1 MRGTRAEIIGYI
13 SRRIATL
20 YSPEECRRIARM
32 AAAAWS
38 GEQEVK
44 FLTEPNEII
53 EIAELEQLSDELAE
67 GRPIQYVIGRADF
80 YGEEFIVREGVLIPR
95 PETEELVGWALE
107 RAEAFTNPQIVDICT
122 GSGCIAIA
130 LKKNLRTSSV
140 AAIDISD
147 DALAIA
153 HENASA
159 LQADVEFIK
168 DDVLL
173 GLETLAGRRF
183 DIIVSNPPYI
193 PSSEQSAMHINV
205 TGFEPHLALFVAD
218 DDPLIFYRLIAQR
231 AREILTERGVLLFEI
246 HETLATATASMLE
259 NEGYT
264 DIEIRNDFRQK
275 PRMICCRPNRG

>member
-1 MRGTRAEIIGYI
+1 MRATRAEIIGYI
-13 SRRIATL
+13 SRRIAAL
-20 YSPEECRRIARM
+20 YSTEECRRIARM
-32 AAAAWS
+32 AAAKWS
-38 GEQEVK
+38 GEPEVK

-53 EIAELEQLSDELAE
+53 DIAELEQLSNELAQ

-80 YGEEFIVREGVLIPR
+80 YGEEYIVREGVLIPR

-107 RAEAFTNPQIVDICT
+107 RATTMTNPQVVDICT

-130 LKKNLRTSSV
+130 LKKNLKQASV
-140 AAIDISD
+140 MAIDISD
-147 DALAIA
+147 EALAIA
-153 HENASA
+153 RENAAA

-168 DDVLL
+168 DDVLS
-173 GLETLAGRRF
+173 GLPTIDNRHF

-231 AREILTERGVLLFEI
+231 AREILTDNGVLLFEI
-246 HETLATATASMLE
+246 HETLAAATAHMLE
-259 NEGYT
+259 DEGYA

>member
-13 SRRIATL
+13 SRRIAAL

-32 AAAAWS
+32 AAATWS
-38 GEQEVK
+38 GEREVK

-53 EIAELEQLSDELAE
+53 EIIALEQLSDELAE
-67 GRPIQYVIGRADF
+67 GRPIQYVVGRADF
-80 YGEEFIVREGVLIPR
+80 YGEEFAVREGVLIPR
-95 PETEELVGWALE
+95 PETEELVGWTLE
-107 RAEAFTNPQIVDICT
+107 QAEAFTNPQIVDICT
-122 GSGCIAIA
+122 GSGCIAIS
-130 LKKNLRTSSV
+130 LKKNLKSATV

-147 DALAIA
+147 EALAIA
-153 HENASA
+153 RENATA

-168 DDVLL
+168 DDVLS
-173 GLETLAGRRF
+173 GLPMLNDRLF

-193 PSSEQSAMHINV
+193 PSSEQNAMHINV

-231 AREILTERGVLLFEI
+231 AREILTDDGVLLFEI
-246 HETLATATASMLE
+246 HETLAEATASMLE
-259 NEGYT
+259 GEGYT
-264 DIEIRNDFRQK
+264 NIEIRNDFRQK

>member
-13 SRRIATL
+13 SRRIAAL
-20 YSPEECRRIARM
+20 YSQEECRRIARM

-38 GEQEVK
+38 GEREVK

-53 EIAELEQLSDELAE
+53 EIIALEQLSDELAE
-67 GRPIQYVIGRADF
+67 GRPIQYVVGRADF
-80 YGEEFIVREGVLIPR
+80 YGEEFAVREGVLIPR

-122 GSGCIAIA
+122 GSGCIAIS
-130 LKKNLRTSSV
+130 LKKNLKSATV

-147 DALAIA
+147 EALAIA
-153 HENASA
+153 RENATA

-168 DDVLL
+168 DDVLS
-173 GLETLAGRRF
+173 GLPMLNDRLF

-231 AREILTERGVLLFEI
+231 ASEILTDDGVLLFEI
-246 HETLATATASMLE
+246 HETLAEATASMLE
-259 NEGYT
+259 GEGYT
-264 DIEIRNDFRQK
+264 NIEIRNDFRQK

>member
-1 MRGTRAEIIGYI
+1 MKGTRAEIIGYI
-13 SRRIATL
+13 SRRIAAL

-32 AAAAWS
+32 AAAEWS
-38 GEQEVK
+38 GEREIK

-53 EIAELEQLSDELAE
+53 EIADLEQLSNGLAE

-80 YGEEFIVREGVLIPR
+80 YGEEYIVREGVLIPR

-107 RAEAFTNPQIVDICT
+107 RAASMTNPQVVDICT

-130 LKKNLRTSSV
+130 LKKNLKQASV
-140 AAIDISD
+140 TAIDISNE
-147 DALAIA
+147 ALAIA
-153 HENASA
+153 RENAEA
-159 LQADVEFIK
+159 LQAEVEFIK
-168 DDVLL
+168 DDVLS
-173 GLETLAGRRF
+173 GLPTLANRHF

-205 TGFEPHLALFVAD
+205 TGYEPHLALFVAD
-218 DDPLIFYRLIAQR
+218 NDPLVFYRLIAQR
-231 AREILTERGVLLFEI
+231 AREILTENGFLLFEI
-246 HETLATATASMLE
+246 HETLAAATASMLE
-259 NEGYT
+259 SEGYT

>member
-13 SRRIATL
+13 GRRIAAL
-20 YSPEECRRIARM
+20 YSQEECRRIARM

-38 GEQEVK
+38 GEREVK

-53 EIAELEQLSDELAE
+53 EIIALEQLSDELAE
-67 GRPIQYVIGRADF
+67 GRPIQYVVGRADF
-80 YGEEFIVREGVLIPR
+80 YGEEFAVREGVLIPR

-122 GSGCIAIA
+122 GSGCIAIS
-130 LKKNLRTSSV
+130 LKKNLKSATV

-147 DALAIA
+147 EALAIA
-153 HENASA
+153 RENATA

-168 DDVLL
+168 DDVLS
-173 GLETLAGRRF
+173 GLPMLNDRLF

-231 AREILTERGVLLFEI
+231 AREILTNDGVLLFEI
-246 HETLATATASMLE
+246 HETLAEATASMLKG
-259 NEGYT
+259 EGYT

-275 PRMICCRPNRG
+275 PRMICCRPKRE

>member
-13 SRRIATL
+13 SRRIAAL
-20 YSPEECRRIARM
+20 YSQEECRRIARM

-38 GEQEVK
+38 GDKEVK
-44 FLTEPNEII
+44 FLTEPGKII
-53 EIAELEQLSDELAE
+53 EIIDLEQLSDELAE
-67 GRPIQYVIGRADF
+67 GRPIQYVVGRADF
-80 YGEEFIVREGVLIPR
+80 YGEEFAVREGVLIPR

-231 AREILTERGVLLFEI
+231 AREILTENGVLLFEI
-246 HETLATATASMLE
+246 HETLAEATASMLE
-259 NEGYT
+259 GEGYT

>member
-13 SRRIATL
+13 SRRIAAL
-20 YSPEECRRIARM
+20 YSQEECRRIARM

-38 GEQEVK
+38 GEREVK

-53 EIAELEQLSDELAE
+53 EIIVLEQLSDELAE
-67 GRPIQYVIGRADF
+67 GRPIQYVVGRADF
-80 YGEEFIVREGVLIPR
+80 YGEEFAVREGVLIPR

-122 GSGCIAIA
+122 GSGCIAIS
-130 LKKNLRTSSV
+130 LKKNLKSATV

-147 DALAIA
+147 EALAIA
-153 HENASA
+153 RENATA

-168 DDVLL
+168 DDVLS
-173 GLETLAGRRF
+173 GLPMLNDRLF

-193 PSSEQSAMHINV
+193 PSSEQNAMHINV

-231 AREILTERGVLLFEI
+231 ASEILTDDGVLLFEI
-246 HETLATATASMLE
+246 HETLAEATASMLE
-259 NEGYT
+259 GEGYT
-264 DIEIRNDFRQK
+264 NIEIRNDFRQK

>member
-13 SRRIATL
+13 SRRIAAL
-20 YSPEECRRIARM
+20 YSQEECRRIARM

-38 GEQEVK
+38 GDKEVK
-44 FLTEPNEII
+44 FLTEPGKII
-53 EIAELEQLSDELAE
+53 EIIDLEQLSDELAE
-67 GRPIQYVIGRADF
+67 GRPIQYVVGRADF
-80 YGEEFIVREGVLIPR
+80 YGEEFAVREGVLIPR
-95 PETEELVGWALE
+95 PETEELVSWALE
-107 RAEAFTNPQIVDICT
+107 RAEAFPNPQIVDICT

-130 LKKNLRTSSV
+130 LKKNLKSATIT
-140 AAIDISD
+140 AIDISD
-147 DALAIA
+147 EALAIA
-153 HENASA
+153 RDNATT

-168 DDVLL
+168 DDVLS
-173 GLETLAGRRF
+173 GLPALTDRHF

-218 DDPLIFYRLIAQR
+218 DDPLIFYRHIAQR
-231 AREILTERGVLLFEI
+231 AREILTDKGVLLFEI
-246 HETLATATASMLE
+246 HETLAKATASMLE
-259 NEGYT
+259 GEGYT